1 MENDHI
7 LIRDL
12 KLETLI
18 GVYAWEKALP
28 QTVLLDLD
36 IGMVSGKAFGSGLL
50 EDALDYSQVVKRL
63 QTLAEKHDY
72 PLLERF
78 AEAVAQIVLQE
89 FQAPWVRVRARKPAL
104 LPGVRE
110 IGVEIVRGQRSE
122 VRGQMSDVRCQM
134 SDVRCQMSDV
144 RCQMSDVRCQMS

>member
-1 MENDHI
+1 MKNGHI

-18 GVYAWEKALP
+18 GVYAWEKKLP

-36 IGMVSGKAFGSGLL
+36 IGIASEKVFESGAL

-63 QTLAEKHDY
+63 QTLAEQHDY

-78 AEAVAQIVLQE
+78 TEAVAQIVLKE
-89 FQAPWVRVRARKPAL
+89 FYAPWVRVRARKQAL

-110 IGVEIVRGQRSE
+110 IGIEIARGALPSAE
-122 VRGQMSDVRCQM
+122 S
-134 SDVRCQMSDV
+134 
-144 RCQMSDVRCQMS
+144 